1 MRETLP
7 PESEWVLPDRK
18 ELYREHMEQYYVTD
32 LEDEGP
38 PLPPPPDDDDEVP
51 F

>member
-1 MRETLP
+1 
-7 PESEWVLPDRK
+7 
-18 ELYREHMEQYYVTD
+18 MEQYYVTD